1 MFRFT
6 VGSLSGGG
14 GGGVSAVSIDR
25 QTDVA
30 KLIDDF
36 CGLQIFAVNTPELFR
51 CVYIS
56 ICVYFDLRTF
66 RCAYFCQL
74 LYPPYRVCAAVLLVA
89 NRPVLSSK
97 YIFVTVIQI
106 VYINYTKL
114 HTTHYKLHN
123 TTHSPL

>member
-1 MFRFT
+1 MSTAAVMCRFT
-6 VGSLSGGG
+6 VGSLSRVKFGLG
-14 GGGVSAVSIDR
+14 GGGVLQVL

-30 KLIDDF
+30 ELIDDF

-66 RCAYFCQL
+66 PCTYFCQVV
-74 LYPPYRVCAAVLLVA
+74 YCPYTVCAVLLVV
-89 NRPVLSSK
+89 NRHVLS
-97 YIFVTVIQI
+97 FVTNSYLNG
-106 VYINYTKL
+106 VYQ
-114 HTTHYKLHN
+114 LHN